1 MPMMRETMSRRLN
14 RRIGLLSE
22 NCLLESLVTRA
33 LREHTEFT
41 VCPGGDRG
49 KEKSR
54 TVELAGLLCL
64 IMWALD
70 SKGGIET
77 CPFVVSQRKKE
88 TEFTQI
94 LSPPFR
100 RDSFVE
106 KVLWQSQPCPL
117 LQIE

>member
-1 MPMMRETMSRRLN
+1 MFRWKL
-14 RRIGLLSE
+14 
-22 NCLLESLVTRA
+22 
-33 LREHTEFT
+33 
-41 VCPGGDRG
+41 G
-49 KEKSR
+49 KDLGR
-54 TVELAGLLCL
+54 WELAGLLCL

-77 CPFVVSQRKKE
+77 CLFVVSQRKKE

-117 LQIE
+117 LQIELLTCRLAA